1 MIQNILFKN
10 VKTMDINFF
19 IQNYH
24 YLLGGG
30 LPNFC
35 DLWNGYFY
43 SNEGNGC
50 NVVVDWE
57 NAIDFFECFRVW
69 ILNVKI
75 ALKYH

>member
-1 MIQNILFKN
+1 MLKQCILSFL
-10 VKTMDINFF
+10 

-43 SNEGNGC
+43 SNEGNDC
-50 NVVVDWE
+50 NVVVDLE
-57 NAIDFFECFRVW
+57 NAIYFFECFRVLLL
-69 ILNVKI
+69 LNVKI
-75 ALKYH
+75 A